1 MKQNWNIRSRF
12 LICACALYGV
22 KGGKKTIIVSNSW
35 ITFQEVSLL
44 ENRKWQCNL
53 ENLCAWSSDRYWASD
68 DVNKLNTL
76 PPLHYLYFAIFN
88 ASWGARD
95 ICSCQGRDSGEA
107 VSCFLIGYDCK
118 ESFSTLTRTL
128 GSHKECCMHHSGDQ
142 WVLLLDVVQ
151 HHWRSFG
158 FDNCDRCNQEGR
170 SLCYESS
177 LCLGLQYQPM
187 TSCSL
192 QGNASRIEEGH
203 HWRRPAWG
211 TCY

>member
-12 LICACALYGV
+12 LICACALCGV
-22 KGGKKTIIVSNSW
+22 KGEKKTIIVSNSW
-35 ITFQEVSLL
+35 ITFQEVSVL
-44 ENRKWQCNL
+44 ENRKWQRNL
-53 ENLCAWSSDRYWASD
+53 ENLFAWSSDRYWASD

-118 ESFSTLTRTL
+118 ESFSTLTRIL

-142 WVLLLDVVQ
+142 SVLLMYVIQ
-151 HHWRSFG
+151 HHWRSF
-158 FDNCDRCNQEGR
+158 EP
-170 SLCYESS
+170 S
-177 LCLGLQYQPM
+177 LCLGQQYQPT

-192 QGNASRIEEGH
+192 QGNTSRIEEGH

-211 TCY
+211 TCYK